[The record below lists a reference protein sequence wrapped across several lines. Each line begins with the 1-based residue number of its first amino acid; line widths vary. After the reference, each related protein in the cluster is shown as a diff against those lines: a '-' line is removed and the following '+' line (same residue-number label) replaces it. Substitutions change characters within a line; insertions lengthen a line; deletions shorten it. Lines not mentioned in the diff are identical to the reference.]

1 MYSPIGIAAAKR
13 VITNDEFKEIFRNAG
28 NLYLENNSSVNI
40 QKMKRVI
47 KNGIK
52 NVLNIAN
59 VVLSKVCCD
68 I

>member
-13 VITNDEFKEIFRNAG
+13 VITNDEFKMIFINAG

-59 VVLSKVCCD
+59 VVVSKVCCD

>member
-13 VITNDEFKEIFRNAG
+13 VITNDEFKKIFRNAG

>member
-1 MYSPIGIAAAKR
+1 MYSPIGIAAAKK
-13 VITNDEFKEIFRNAG
+13 VINNDEFKKIFINAG
-28 NLYLENNSSVNI
+28 NLYLENNSLVNI

-59 VVLSKVCCD
+59 VVVSKVCCD